1 MYFNMSI
8 YRQILRFV
16 ILTKNAAGNEYFHLK
31 SQRKWIFPLKRQ
43 MEMNISASGNGYFR
57 WWKWIFPLVET
68 DISAALC

>member
-8 YRQILRFV
+8 YRQNLRFV

-31 SQRKWIFPLKRQ
+31 PQRKWIFPLKRQ
-43 MEMNISASGNGYFR
+43 MEMNISDSGNGYFR
-57 WWKWIFPLVET
+57 WWKWIFPYTET

>member
-1 MYFNMSI
+1 MSI

-31 SQRKWIFPLKRQ
+31 PQRKWIFPLKRQ
-43 MEMNISASGNGYFR
+43 MEMNISDSGNGYFR
-57 WWKWIFPLVET
+57 WWKWIFPYTET

>member
-43 MEMNISASGNGYFR
+43 MEMNISLYGNGYFLM
-57 WWKWIFPLVET
+57 WKRIFPLAET
-68 DISAALC
+68 DISAALY